1 MKGPEVDPR
10 NPQKSQVLVFEIS
23 VLVRQ
28 RVVYLWGS
36 LDSQPSLLGDLMASE
51 RAYLKTTM
59 TKTKKKQPD
68 GSLASPHMYI
78 YSHTHVGTLRSA
90 CTCRHTHSG
99 TQAPFRHTCTYMQTQ
114 KQSFLPAE

>member
-59 TKTKKKQPD
+59 TKTKKKNNQTVLWLP
-68 GSLASPHMYI
+68 
-78 YSHTHVGTLRSA
+78 
-90 CTCRHTHSG
+90 
-99 TQAPFRHTCTYMQTQ
+99 HTCTYTQTHM
-114 KQSFLPAE
+114 